1 MSKIINKLREDSKI
15 NVVVDEVGSPT
26 NSIDLATA
34 IFRIIPKIK
43 NSKTEIYNYSNIG
56 FCSRFEF
63 ALKINNLLNKKIKIN
78 KLNTSQGKIKD
89 PNFLF

>member
-34 IFRIIPKIK
+34 IFRIIPKLRIQK
-43 NSKTEIYNYSNIG
+43 QKYITIRILG
-56 FCSRFEF
+56 FV
-63 ALKINNLLNKKIKIN
+63 LGLNLLLRLIAY
-78 KLNTSQGKIKD
+78 
-89 PNFLF
+89 